1 MQIEVVVIENLIC
14 VSLKRMKMKVMDFQE
29 NEHCLKLNPASAN
42 WESFLKLATEK
53 PNLVK
58 SW

>member
-1 MQIEVVVIENLIC
+1 MIENLIC

-42 WESFLKLATEK
+42 WESFLKLATER
-53 PNLVK
+53 PNLIK
-58 SW
+58 SC